1 MRNLV
6 SRFQAFGVVSLFAIS
21 QVQLLQVT
29 QIQPEP
35 YNLPQTPTQIEQ
47 SLDGEFMGHEVIGKI
62 ADERVVIL
70 QRYLETQASP
80 LAPYAHF
87 FVESADRYGVD
98 WKLVPAITGIESGF
112 GKALPASSYNAF
124 GWANGRGRFENWEES
139 INTVNKGLKERYM
152 DRGALTVD
160 QISRIYCPPNS
171 RKWAW
176 AVNHFMD
183 EIDTLQ
189 RTIRPENLTESL

>member
-35 YNLPQTPTQIEQ
+35 YNLPQTPTHIEQ
-47 SLDGEFMGHEVIGKI
+47 SLDGEFMGHEVVGRK

-70 QRYLETQASP
+70 QKYLETQASP
-80 LAPYAHF
+80 LAPYAYL

-98 WKLVPAITGIESGF
+98 WRLVPAITGIESGF

-124 GWANGRGRFENWEES
+124 GWANGRGRFQSWEES
-139 INTVNKGLKERYM
+139 IDTVNKGLKERYLN
-152 DRGALTVD
+152 RGAKSVE

-176 AVNHFMD
+176 AVNHFME
-183 EIDTLQ
+183 EIESSQQTN
-189 RTIRPENLTESL
+189 RPESLTERL